1 MTNHIL
7 DLSLNE
13 SPDAAA
19 IVAKGVVDISLSIS
33 DVSAS
38 LMSGSLTVDSI
49 TLNPTKQKIVVCDD
63 GSDGVYFT
71 PIHTERLS
79 YTEWQRT
86 VNKTFEE
93 LSI

>member
-1 MTNHIL
+1 MTNLIF

-19 IVAKGVVDISLSIS
+19 IVAKGVVDISLSVS

-38 LMSGSLTVDSI
+38 LMSGSLAVDSV
-49 TLNPTKQKIVVCDD
+49 TLNPTKQKIVVIDD

-71 PIHTERLS
+71 PIYTERLN

>member
-49 TLNPTKQKIVVCDD
+49 TLNPTKQKIVVIDD
-63 GSDGVYFT
+63 GSAGVYFT
-71 PIHTERLS
+71 PIYTERLS
-79 YTEWQRT
+79 YNEWQRT